1 LPPGREELSRANI
14 PRSAQHR
21 GRDFKLPVL
30 RPSQKARSRTQGVKF
45 EAGRASLA
53 GALEIGQAAG
63 VLITQA
69 CAKLAAQEA
78 E

>member
-1 LPPGREELSRANI
+1 VFRKASRLAIPNFPFCDQAGRPGC
-14 PRSAQHR
+14 
-21 GRDFKLPVL
+21 
-30 RPSQKARSRTQGVKF
+30 TQGVKF

-53 GALEIGQAAG
+53 WALEIGQAAG

>member
-1 LPPGREELSRANI
+1 VFRKASRA
-14 PRSAQHR
+14 
-21 GRDFKLPVL
+21 RDSELPVL
-30 RPSQKARSRTQGVKF
+30 RPSWKARSRTQGVKF
-45 EAGRASLA
+45 EDGRASLA

-69 CAKLAAQEA
+69 CAKLAAQEV